1 MEDDD
6 ENADLVTRATWLRAV
21 AGHHTGLANK
31 LINVARR
38 MKTKASND
46 QKASGNKTLNMKTF
60 KAYKDF
66 CMRYKK
72 KKEAGMKHFKTTPFT
87 TPIGKA
93 SPVTKADVDSE

>member
-46 QKASGNKTLNMKTF
+46 Q
-60 KAYKDF
+60 
-66 CMRYKK
+66 
-72 KKEAGMKHFKTTPFT
+72 EAGEN
-87 TPIGKA
+87 KA
-93 SPVTKADVDSE
+93 LNIQTLKA